1 MATTWTK
8 DTATKATG
16 TSVTTSTV
24 IDIAD
29 GQSLNF
35 RDADNNNIITFP
47 ESGTGTVVFNENST
61 AMDFR
66 IESNSNDHMLFVDG
80 SANTIGVNNSSP
92 SSTLDITGTLA
103 VSSTSTLTG
112 LVTATAGVK
121 LGNNIIYAS
130 DGDAAITLDTSS
142 NATIAGDL
150 TISGDDLFM
159 NTNTSGYVLVADG
172 TNYNPVAIS
181 GDVTLNSA
189 GAITIAAN
197 AVEGSMLNTNVISG
211 QTEMTGDVA
220 DADELL
226 VSDAGTV
233 KRADFSVVRDA
244 VFADVSGDAAVASGG
259 ALTIANDAVEQ
270 AMIADDA
277 VGADQLASNA
287 VVNASIASGAA
298 IDMDKLDGDSL
309 GTAITDFAQD
319 DLMVLSDTSD
329 SGNLV
334 KMTTSNFEDAIFGNV
349 SGDATIAAGGALT
362 IAADSVEGTM
372 LNTNAADTSTIEL
385 SSDTLSVLKVP
396 NALTA
401 GDGISAAGTFDGA
414 ASRTFA
420 LDLKSN
426 GGIVIESNEAAV
438 DLGASSI
445 TGTLA
450 VGDGG
455 TGATTLTDGGILL
468 GSGTSAITAM
478 AVLTDGQMI
487 VGDGTTDPAI
497 ESGATLRTSI
507 GVGTGDSPQ
516 FTNLTLTG
524 DLTLSSGEKL
534 FLDGSTTSYIY
545 EASDDIVQIV
555 VGGDKMI
562 SFDEANH
569 YIYFG
574 DTSGPTSLPVGFTQN
589 TVSFNN
595 SDTVVY
601 FNLTGQKQYVEL
613 TDNVTNITSK
623 MPGVSASFT
632 LVVKQDSTGDR
643 VVTNWKV
650 KDSGNNDAAG
660 SATVLWPGGS
670 APTLSTGAN
679 DIDIINFYW
688 DATNEKLFGTAALD
702 FS

>member
-1 MATTWTK
+1 MGWTLDAK
-8 DTATKATG
+8 TKADQAVVTADTKIKIDSGENFIIQNSSSQTIASFAESATG
-16 TSVTTSTV
+16 T
-24 IDIAD
+24 I
-29 GQSLNF
+29 
-35 RDADNNNIITFP
+35 
-47 ESGTGTVVFNENST
+47 VFNEQGS

-66 IESNSNDHMLFVDG
+66 VEGDNDTHTLFVDG
-80 SANTIGVNNSSP
+80 STDRVGIN
-92 SSTLDITGTLA
+92 
-103 VSSTSTLTG
+103 VSDPDSKLEI
-112 LVTATAGVK
+112 LEATDNQLK
-121 LGNNIIYAS
+121 LSY
-130 DGDAAITLDTSS
+130 DGS
-142 NATIAGDL
+142 NATTFNTSSGGDL
-150 TISGDDLFM
+150 TIVPSGGDANVTGNLAVSGDLTITGDDLFM

-211 QTEMTGDVA
+211 QTAMTGDVA
-220 DADELL
+220 DTDELL

-244 VFADVSGDAAVASGG
+244 VFADVSGDATVASGG

-270 AMIADDA
+270 AMIGDDA

-319 DLMVLSDTSD
+319 DLMILSDTSD

-349 SGDATIAAGGALT
+349 SGDASIAAGGALT

-401 GDGISAAGTFDGA
+401 GDGISAGGTFDGA
-414 ASRTFA
+414 TARTFA

-426 GGIVIESNEAAV
+426 GGLVIESNEAAV

-468 GSGTSAITAM
+468 GSGESAITAM
-478 AVLTDGQMI
+478 AVLSDGEMI
-487 VGDGTTDPAI
+487 VGDGTTDPVA

-545 EASDDIVQIV
+545 ESSDDIVQIV
-555 VGGDKMI
+555 VGGDRMI
-562 SFDEANH
+562 SFDEASH
-569 YIYFG
+569 VIYFG
-574 DTSGPTSLPVGFTQN
+574 DTSGPTSLPVGFTQSV
-589 TVSFNN
+589 VSFNN

-623 MPGVSASFT
+623 MPSVSASFT
-632 LVVKQDSTGDR
+632 LVVKQDSTGGR

>member
-1 MATTWTK
+1 
-8 DTATKATG
+8 
-16 TSVTTSTV
+16 
-24 IDIAD
+24 
-29 GQSLNF
+29 
-35 RDADNNNIITFP
+35 
-47 ESGTGTVVFNENST
+47 
-61 AMDFR
+61 
-66 IESNSNDHMLFVDG
+66 
-80 SANTIGVNNSSP
+80 
-92 SSTLDITGTLA
+92 
-103 VSSTSTLTG
+103 
-112 LVTATAGVK
+112 
-121 LGNNIIYAS
+121 
-130 DGDAAITLDTSS
+130 
-142 NATIAGDL
+142 
-150 TISGDDLFM
+150 
-159 NTNTSGYVLVADG
+159 
-172 TNYNPVAIS
+172 
-181 GDVTLNSA
+181 
-189 GAITIAAN
+189 
-197 AVEGSMLNTNVISG
+197 
-211 QTEMTGDVA
+211 
-220 DADELL
+220 
-226 VSDAGTV
+226 
-233 KRADFSVVRDA
+233 
-244 VFADVSGDAAVASGG
+244 
-259 ALTIANDAVEQ
+259 
-270 AMIADDA
+270 
-277 VGADQLASNA
+277 
-287 VVNASIASGAA
+287 
-298 IDMDKLDGDSL
+298 
-309 GTAITDFAQD
+309 
-319 DLMVLSDTSD
+319 
-329 SGNLV
+329 
-334 KMTTSNFEDAIFGNV
+334 MTTSNFEDAIFGNV
-349 SGDATIAAGGALT
+349 SGDASIAAGGALT

-401 GDGISAAGTFDGA
+401 GDGISAGGTFDGA
-414 ASRTFA
+414 TARTFA

-426 GGIVIESNEAAV
+426 GGLVIESNEAAV

-478 AVLTDGQMI
+478 AVLADGEMI
-487 VGDGTTDPAI
+487 VGDGTTDPVA

-545 EASDDIVQIV
+545 ESSDDIVQIV
-555 VGGDKMI
+555 VGGDRMI
-562 SFDEANH
+562 SFDEASH
-569 YIYFG
+569 VIYFG
-574 DTSGPTSLPVGFTQN
+574 DTSGPTSLPVGFTQSV
-589 TVSFNN
+589 VSFNN

-623 MPGVSASFT
+623 MPSVSASFT
-632 LVVKQDSTGDR
+632 LVVKQDSTGGR

>member
-1 MATTWTK
+1 MGWTLDAK
-8 DTATKATG
+8 TKADQAVVTADTKIKIDSGENFIIQNSSSQTIASFAESATG
-16 TSVTTSTV
+16 T
-24 IDIAD
+24 I
-29 GQSLNF
+29 
-35 RDADNNNIITFP
+35 
-47 ESGTGTVVFNENST
+47 VFNEQGS

-66 IESNSNDHMLFVDG
+66 VEGDNDTHTLFVDG
-80 SANTIGVNNSSP
+80 STDRVGIN
-92 SSTLDITGTLA
+92 
-103 VSSTSTLTG
+103 VSDPDSKLEI
-112 LVTATAGVK
+112 LEATDNQLK
-121 LGNNIIYAS
+121 LSY
-130 DGDAAITLDTSS
+130 DGS
-142 NATIAGDL
+142 NATTFNTSSGGDL
-150 TISGDDLFM
+150 TIVPSGGDANVTGNLAVSGDLTITGDDLFM

-211 QTEMTGDVA
+211 QTAMTGDVA
-220 DADELL
+220 DTDELL

-244 VFADVSGDAAVASGG
+244 VFADVSGDATVASGG

-270 AMIADDA
+270 AMIGDDA

-319 DLMVLSDTSD
+319 DLMILSDTSD

-349 SGDATIAAGGALT
+349 SGDASIAAGGALT

-401 GDGISAAGTFDGA
+401 GDGISAGGTFDGA
-414 ASRTFA
+414 TARTFA

-426 GGIVIESNEAAV
+426 GGLVIESNEAAV

-478 AVLTDGQMI
+478 AVLADGEMI
-487 VGDGTTDPAI
+487 VGDGTTDPVA

-545 EASDDIVQIV
+545 ESSDDIVQIV
-555 VGGDKMI
+555 VGGDRMI
-562 SFDEANH
+562 SFDEASH
-569 YIYFG
+569 VIYFG
-574 DTSGPTSLPVGFTQN
+574 DTSGPTSLPVGFTQSV
-589 TVSFNN
+589 VSFNN

-623 MPGVSASFT
+623 MPSVSASFT
-632 LVVKQDSTGDR
+632 LVVKQDSTGGR